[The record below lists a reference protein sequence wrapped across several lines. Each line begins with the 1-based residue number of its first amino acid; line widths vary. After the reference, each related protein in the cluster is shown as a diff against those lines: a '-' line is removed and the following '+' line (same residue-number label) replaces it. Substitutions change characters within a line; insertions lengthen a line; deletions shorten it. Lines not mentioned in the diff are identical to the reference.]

1 MLIARAANNTMI
13 NNDSR
18 DCIIIKTFAQRANTG
33 VSAGDKAVLVV
44 KAKNK

>member
-1 MLIARAANNTMI
+1 MI

-18 DCIIIKTFAQRANTG
+18 DCIIIKAFAQRANTG
-33 VSAGDKAVLVV
+33 VSAGDNAVLVV